1 MVHYLVHEV
10 AVVADDDDASLEALQ
25 IFFEHLQ
32 SNDVEVVGGLVQHEE
47 VGVAHQHRTEVE
59 AAAFASAQLV
69 DIAVLR
75 LGREEEVLEELRGGE
90 PLAVAQFDNFSDV
103 LHHVDDLHLLVELK
117 PVLRIVAETDGLA
130 DVQRAAVGLHQ
141 PHQYLDEG

>member
-1 MVHYLVHEV
+1 M
-10 AVVADDDDASLEALQ
+10 LQ
-25 IFFEHLQ
+25 IFFEHLEGD
-32 SNDVEVVGGLVQHEE
+32 DVEVVGGLVQHEE
-47 VGVAHQHRTEVE
+47 VGVAHQHRTKIE
-59 AAAFASAQLV
+59 AAAFTSTQLV

-90 PLAVAQFDNFSDV
+90 PTAVAQFDNFSDV

-117 PVLRIVAETDGLA
+117 PVLRVVAETDGLA